1 MFTIYHPSKLGDSC
15 LLGLNYLDTV
25 MIFTV
30 KQIVTPMTP
39 IVKISH
45 DLYNRVKKI
54 PVADS

>member
-1 MFTIYHPSKLGDSC
+1 MVTIYHPSKLGDSC

-30 KQIVTPMTP
+30 KQIVTPITA

-45 DLYNRVKKI
+45 DLYNRVKK
-54 PVADS
+54 SL